1 MEITTRHRRLVIAA
15 FAAITCMLLLSFAAS
30 SATARISPPAS
41 GFEAARVSPDVLR
54 TPRGSSPA
62 EIEYD
67 SFEPDDT
74 IDQAN
79 KIVVCTPQQHDFGE
93 VLDIDWVKFW
103 AWANIEYTIK
113 TFGLGAANDTEIW
126 LYDAERNEKDH
137 NDDGDNP
144 PASRIV
150 WVAPANGTYFIKAAH
165 AALQGGGDG
174 FDYSLHVAESDNPC
188 GEDFEPDNI
197 MDDAQLINPDGM
209 VQIHNFHGPCGGD
222 VDWVK
227 FNAITDT
234 AYTIATY
241 NLSGG
246 NDTIL
251 GLYDENGITV
261 TVNGDEVMNDD
272 NPENLL
278 ASQIDWMADEGGTYY
293 VKIVPF
299 NPSIGGCNVGY
310 NLKVVTSDPPPTS
323 TFTPD
328 PCDDGF
334 EPDDIAGEAKLVAVN
349 GGPQVD
355 RTVNPAG
362 DEDWTKFWALAGNE
376 YTIQTSDLSLGNN
389 TELYLYNANM
399 QQLAFNDDIDPP
411 FDLASRIT
419 WTASAN
425 GTYFVKIIHHK
436 PSLGGCEFTYALEI
450 TSSVPC
456 RDDYEDDDARVQA
469 QPIIVDGGPQSHNF
483 HVPCVADC
491 EHCGH
496 SADEADWVWFEAVEG
511 VTYTIETSNLGGDND
526 TVLGLYD
533 GSENE
538 ITSNDDDEPDN
549 LLVSKIVWP
558 ATMNGTYYVKVSPFD
573 RRVGGCDVSYDLEI
587 ATDVYTLTTN
597 VDPAGSGSVAWAPAP
612 PYHYGD
618 VVTLT
623 ATAEPGW
630 TFYEWSGALSG
641 SDITKTFTMYGN
653 STVTATF
660 TQDEYTLT
668 VNVNPIDGGSVVS
681 EPVQSTYHYGDVV
694 TLTAIADPGWTFYEW
709 SGDLSDSKITE
720 AITMY
725 GNSTVT
731 ATFAQGAYTLTVN
744 TIGHG
749 SVVSDP
755 VQSTYHY
762 SAVVT
767 LTATADLGW
776 TFTGWS
782 GALSGM
788 DNPDT
793 VTMDSSKTVVA
804 TFTRD
809 EYTLTVNVNPIDGG
823 SVVSEPVQSTYHYS
837 DVVTLTASAA
847 SDWTFAGWSGALSG
861 MDNPGTITID
871 SSKVVTATFTPPILV
886 YLPLVIRNYPP
897 NQDPYM
903 PSNPSPSDGATEQP
917 IDVDLG
923 WSGGDPDPGDTVTYD
938 VHFGD
943 TSPPPQ
949 VKSNH
954 PSTTYD
960 PGTLIRDTEY
970 HWYIVARDNRG
981 AETEGPEWYFTTEAT
996 CPCEDEHEPDNNS
1009 DDAKNWPALKSG
1021 EPYDSYMC
1029 EEHVEGGTED
1039 DYYWFNITSSSSEVT
1054 LDLTVPDTVNYDLYL
1069 WCPHWG
1075 SWSSSTNPGQGV
1087 DEHIARSPT
1096 GTGECLAFV
1105 RSRGDSDNCN
1115 PYTLE
1120 ATFK

>member
-15 FAAITCMLLLSFAAS
+15 FAAITCMLLLSLATS
-30 SATARISPPAS
+30 SVTARVSPPVS
-41 GFEAARVSPDVLR
+41 EFEAARVSPDLLR
-54 TPRGSSPA
+54 TPRSSSPA
-62 EIEYD
+62 GTEHD
-67 SFEPDDT
+67 PFEPDDT

-79 KIVVCTPQQHDFGE
+79 KIVVCTSQQHDFGE
-93 VLDIDWVKFW
+93 RLDVDWVKFW
-103 AWANIEYTIK
+103 AWANIEYTIR
-113 TFGLGAANDTEIW
+113 TFDLGPANDTEIW
-126 LYDAERNEKDH
+126 LYDAERNEEDH

-150 WVAPANGTYFIKAAH
+150 WTAPANGTYFIEAAH

-174 FDYSLHVAESDNPC
+174 FGYSLHVAESDNPC

-197 MDDAQLINPDGM
+197 MDDAKPIDTLGTPQR
-209 VQIHNFHGPCGGD
+209 HKFHGPCGGD

-234 AYTIATY
+234 AYTIETY

-261 TVNGDEVMNDD
+261 TVNGDEVVNDD

-278 ASQIDWMADEGGTYY
+278 ASKINWMADEGGTYY
-293 VKIVPF
+293 VKIAPF

-310 NLKVVTSDPPPTS
+310 NLKVVTSAPPPTS
-323 TFTPD
+323 TLTPD
-328 PCDDGF
+328 PCDDEF
-334 EPDDIAGEAKLVAVN
+334 EPDDIAGEAKPIAVN
-349 GGPQVD
+349 GGPQVE

-376 YTIQTSDLSLGNN
+376 YTIQTSDLSMGNN

-399 QQLAFNDDIDPP
+399 QPLASNDDINYPL
-411 FDLASRIT
+411 DLASRIT
-419 WTASAN
+419 WTATAN
-425 GTYFVKIIHHK
+425 GTYFVKVIHHK

-483 HVPCVADC
+483 YVPCVVDC

-511 VTYTIETSNLGGDND
+511 ATYTIETSNLGGDND

-533 GSENE
+533 GSENK
-538 ITSNDDDEPDN
+538 ITSNDDAAPDN
-549 LLVSKIVWP
+549 LLVSRIVWK
-558 ATMNGTYYVKVSPFD
+558 ATADGTYYVKVSPFD
-573 RRVGGCDVSYDLEI
+573 RRVGGCDVSYDLQVS
-587 ATDVYTLTTN
+587 TDVYTLTTN
-597 VDPAGSGSVAWAPAP
+597 VNPAGSGSVAWAPDP
-612 PYHYGD
+612 PYHYGT

-623 ATAEPGW
+623 ASANPGW
-630 TFYEWSGALSG
+630 TFHEWSGDLLG
-641 SDITKTFTMYGN
+641 SDNPKTITMNGN
-653 STVTATF
+653 RTVTATF
-660 TQDEYTLT
+660 TQNEYTLT
-668 VNVNPIDGGSVVS
+668 VNVIGSGSVVS
-681 EPVQSTYHYGDVV
+681 EPIQSTYHYGDVV

-709 SGDLSDSKITE
+709 SGDLSGSKITE

-744 TIGHG
+744 TIGNG

-762 SAVVT
+762 GDVVT
-767 LTATADLGW
+767 LTATADPGW

-782 GALSGM
+782 GALSGT

-793 VTMDSSKTVVA
+793 ITMDSSKTVVA
-804 TFTRD
+804 TFTQD
-809 EYTLTVNVNPIDGG
+809 EYTLTVNINPIDGG

-837 DVVTLTASAA
+837 DVVTLTANAA
-847 SDWTFAGWSGALSG
+847 PDWTFTGWSGALSG
-861 MDNPGTITID
+861 TDNPDTITMD

-897 NQDPYM
+897 NQDPYI
-903 PSNPSPSDGATEQP
+903 PSNPSPSDGATEQSSE
-917 IDVDLG
+917 VDLS
-923 WSGGDPDPGDTVTYD
+923 WSGGDPDAGDTVTYD
-938 VHFGD
+938 IYFGT

-960 PGTLIRDTEY
+960 PGSLDHDTQY
-970 HWYIVARDNRG
+970 YWHIVAHDNRG
-981 AETEGPEWYFTTEAT
+981 GETEGPEWDFTTKA
-996 CPCEDEHEPDNNS
+996 CPCKDEHEPDNS
-1009 DDAKNWPALKSG
+1009 YEESKNWPSLKSG
-1021 EPYDSYMC
+1021 EPYDSYIC
-1029 EEHVEGGTED
+1029 EEHVGGGTED
-1039 DYYWFNITSSSSEVT
+1039 DYYWFNITSSSKVT

-1069 WCPHWG
+1069 WCPG
-1075 SWSSSTNPGQGV
+1075 LTSWLSSTNSGRGV
-1087 DEHIARSPT
+1087 DEHIDHSPT
-1096 GTGECLAFV
+1096 YTGECRVFV
-1105 RSRGDSDNCN
+1105 RSRGDYADCV
-1115 PYTLE
+1115 PYTIE